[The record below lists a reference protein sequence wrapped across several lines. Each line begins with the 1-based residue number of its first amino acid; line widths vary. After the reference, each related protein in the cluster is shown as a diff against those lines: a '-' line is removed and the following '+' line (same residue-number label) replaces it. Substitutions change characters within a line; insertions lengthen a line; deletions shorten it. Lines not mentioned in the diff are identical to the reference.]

1 MDSRLKNLREM
12 IDFTQEELAQEI
24 GISRQSLIS
33 LERGKCKPSIDLAR
47 EIADFF
53 EMPIE
58 LIFYPAQNKKL
69 KKRGENMT
77 KEKRKLAPW
86 GAFTPFR
93 KLNRM
98 HEEIDRMFEDSIFKE
113 RGFSVAA
120 PTVDVID
127 KGDALKVIADLPGVS
142 EKDVDIEVH
151 EDYVK
156 IGGEHK
162 EEKEVKKDKYY
173 HRESTFG
180 SFSRI
185 VSLPT
190 KIKVDQ
196 AKASMEN
203 GRLKI
208 YLPKLELKED
218 RVKKLKLGS

>member
-1 MDSRLKNLREM
+1 M
-12 IDFTQEELAQEI
+12 IDFTQEELAREI

-58 LIFYPAQNKKL
+58 LIFYPAQNKKV
-69 KKRGENMT
+69 KKKGDNMA
-77 KEKRKLAPW
+77 KGKREFAPW

-93 KLNRM
+93 ELNRM
-98 HEEIDRMFEDSIFKE
+98 HQEIDRMFEDSVFKE
-113 RGFSVAA
+113 RSFSLAA
-120 PTVDVID
+120 PAVDVID
-127 KGDALKVIADLPGVS
+127 KGDALKIIADLPGVS
-142 EKDVDIEVH
+142 EKDVEIEVH
-151 EDYVK
+151 EDYLK
-156 IGGEHK
+156 IEGERK
-162 EEKEVKKDKYY
+162 EEKEIKKDNYY

-208 YLPKLELKED
+208 WLPKLELKEGK
-218 RVKKLKLGS
+218 VKKLKLMN